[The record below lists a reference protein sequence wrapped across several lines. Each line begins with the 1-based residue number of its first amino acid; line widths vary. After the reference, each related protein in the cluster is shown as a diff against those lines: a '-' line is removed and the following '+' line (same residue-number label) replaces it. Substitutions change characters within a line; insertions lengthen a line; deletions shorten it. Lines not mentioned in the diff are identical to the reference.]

1 MLIGTGAISC
11 YIKIGI
17 YKNRNELPI
26 YKRVSTVNGFSITNH
41 YHMIT
46 IFDTRYK
53 IYEIEGFD
61 SDLLICFNLLKK
73 YTEKIM
79 TFSY

>member
-1 MLIGTGAISC
+1 
-11 YIKIGI
+11 
-17 YKNRNELPI
+17 
-26 YKRVSTVNGFSITNH
+26 
-41 YHMIT
+41 MIT